1 MSRIIPLVA
10 ALSLLSVVNSAQAQW
25 FGTSNCEKSCWQRYW
40 DGFRENNQWPKQW
53 IGYDRAAVCT
63 PLDLM
68 AEKGWHR
75 MNLIG
80 SYHFDPATNQLNKAG
95 EHKVWYILN
104 QQLPE
109 RRTVFVERGTTPAE
123 TTERMDAVQ
132 QVATRMLP
140 TGELPQVVDTN
151 MILEGSP
158 AADVDAT
165 LRGFARTRPDPRLP
179 AASSEASNVGENGP

>member
-1 MSRIIPLVA
+1 MLRTMPLLA
-10 ALSLLSVVNSAQAQW
+10 ALGFLATTATTHAQW
-25 FGTSNCEKSCWQRYW
+25 CESPTAERSAWQRYW
-40 DGFRENNQWPKQW
+40 DGFRENSQWPKQW
-53 IGYDRAAVCT
+53 IGYDRDAVCT
-63 PLDLM
+63 PLNLM

-80 SYHFDPATNQLNKAG
+80 SFHFDPATNQLNQTG
-95 EHKVWYILN
+95 EHNVWYILH

-109 RRTVFVERGTTPAE
+109 RRTIFVERGATLAE

-158 AADVDAT
+158 ASEVDAT
-165 LRGFARTRPDPRLP
+165 LRSFGRTRPDPRLP
-179 AASSEASNVGENGP
+179 AASSEASNVGENSQ

>member
-1 MSRIIPLVA
+1 MLRITPLLA
-10 ALSLLSVVNSAQAQW
+10 AIGLLATTVSAQAQW
-25 FGTSNCEKSCWQRYW
+25 CESPSAEGSCWQRYW

-63 PLDLM
+63 PLNLM

-95 EHKVWYILN
+95 EHKVWYVLN

-109 RRTVFVERGTTPAE
+109 RRTIFVERGATLTE

-158 AADVDAT
+158 AADAEAT
-165 LRGFARTRPDPRLP
+165 LRRFSSTRPDPRLP
-179 AASSEASNVGENGP
+179 AASSEASSVGENSQ